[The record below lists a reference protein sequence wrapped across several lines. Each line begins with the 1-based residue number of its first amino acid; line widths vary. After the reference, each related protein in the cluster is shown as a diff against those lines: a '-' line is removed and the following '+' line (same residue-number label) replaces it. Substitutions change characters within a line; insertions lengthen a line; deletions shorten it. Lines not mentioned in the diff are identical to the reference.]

1 MGLKESNVDCKEGK
15 DCGERNDERKE
26 ATERSMKRGRAT
38 EVGEI
43 REESKLGTGG
53 REAGQL
59 D

>member
-1 MGLKESNVDCKEGK
+1 MRKGRKEGK
-15 DCGERNDERKE
+15 AGMTDGVERGTRKGRKRQE
-26 ATERSMKRGRAT
+26 EGMKRGRAT

-43 REESKLGTGG
+43 REESKLGRGG